1 MLESVKI
8 QRRQSEV
15 RQALAELS
23 AVQELTDEQR
33 SRIDAL
39 DGEYQDNERRLR
51 AALIAE
57 DTERRD
63 AGAELETRSG
73 REWAEMMAGFELR
86 QVALALDEG
95 RPLDG
100 QTAEIVQ
107 ELRSAGGYRGVP
119 VPWGALEQRT
129 GETVASGTPDPVQTR
144 PVIDRL
150 FPASVA
156 SRMGAQMVNIDAGQV
171 EWPVTTS
178 GATVGWAAT
187 ETGAVGSATAYATAD
202 RALAPDHT
210 LGVQMKLTRKA
221 LKQSG
226 AALEAAVRRDMAG
239 AMGAELDRVVFLGSG
254 SSGEPTGILPGASA
268 WSITETAIDAA
279 PDYAMF
285 RKALVRFMA
294 SNAISAPSQVRVLIR
309 PEVWDDLEAQAA
321 ATAAPMW
328 EWDRVIAAMG
338 AGNVSMTTN
347 ALAAPAGSPEV
358 SKVVLTTTAGGT
370 PPIFVGTWGAVDLI
384 RDPFSDAASGG
395 LRLTALATM
404 DVTISRAEQIEVLT
418 GVQRFTG

>member
-1 MLESVKI
+1 MLESKKI
-8 QRRQSEV
+8 ELRRSEIRQELATLAAKDAPSEDEV
-15 RQALAELS
+15 RKIGE
-23 AVQELTDEQR
+23 
-33 SRIDAL
+33 L
-39 DGEYQDNERRLR
+39 DGEYRTLEARYR
-51 AALIAE
+51 AALISE
-57 DTERRD
+57 DEERKE

-100 QTAEIVQ
+100 QTAEIVS

-119 VPWGALEQRT
+119 VPWAALETRT

-178 GATVGWAAT
+178 GATVGWAAS
-187 ETGAVGSATAYATAD
+187 ETGAVGTATAYATAD

-268 WSITETAIDAA
+268 WSIEETAIDAA
-279 PDYAMF
+279 PTYSAF

-294 SNAISAPSQVRVLIR
+294 NNAISAPSQVRVLIR

-321 ATAAPMW
+321 STAAPLF

-347 ALAAPAGSPEV
+347 ALAAPAGDPLV

-370 PPIFVGTWGAVDLI
+370 PPIFVGTWSAVDLI